1 MITIAVIGRA
11 SHGLGDPVPE
21 ATLEAAYAVGRG
33 IAEAGAALVSGG
45 TSGVMEAASRGAR
58 DGGGLTIG
66 VLPGMD
72 RAAANPF
79 VDVALPT
86 GLGTARNLIYPRGC
100 DAVVMVGGGA
110 GTLNELTIA
119 YQAGTPVVIVE
130 GSGGWADRI
139 RPVLLEGHFMDERR
153 TVEIEFASSGAA
165 AARRAVEKAEAA
177 AGAPS
182 TRSDPTM
189 HEGGRPIG

>member
-11 SHGLGDPVPE
+11 SHGSHDPVPE
-21 ATLEAAYAVGRG
+21 STLSAALEVGRG
-33 IAEAGAALVSGG
+33 IAKGGAALVSGG

-58 DGGGLTIG
+58 EAGGLTIG

-72 RAAANPF
+72 RGEANAY

-100 DAVVMVGGGA
+100 DAVIMVGGGA

-139 RPVLLEGHFMDERR
+139 RSVLIDGRFLDERR
-153 TVEIEFASSGAA
+153 TVAIEFAATGTD
-165 AARRAVEKAEAA
+165 AARRAIELAETAIR
-177 AGAPS
+177 APS
-182 TRSDPTM
+182 TRSDPTRR
-189 HEGGRPIG
+189 ESSG